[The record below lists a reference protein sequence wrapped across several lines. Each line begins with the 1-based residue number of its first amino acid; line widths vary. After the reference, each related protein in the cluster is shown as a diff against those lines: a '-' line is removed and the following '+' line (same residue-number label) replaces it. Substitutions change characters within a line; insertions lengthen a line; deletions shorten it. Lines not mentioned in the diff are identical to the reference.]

1 MERDGQDALR
11 HISSFGA
18 QERKKEGKNKDF
30 CADGFLQ
37 VDFLTA
43 LLPLLNLLWGR
54 ERAS

>member
-43 LLPLLNLLWGR
+43 LLPLLNLL
-54 ERAS
+54 